1 MKMRTLLST
10 AAMLALAGSIQ
21 AATVSITVSSAGN
34 VPKYVDSLGNVL
46 GVGDAV
52 RVGFFNTSGGNLSTL
67 QNSNVFA
74 DVNALFTPL
83 AEGIANAGT
92 VVESGTS
99 GTNLIINDAFSG
111 TFGPGNVFGQ
121 ISGIDSTYCTTGT
134 ELAVWVFN
142 NADPTLATQWGI
154 FTATSGWEFPAALAS
169 STLAT
174 NEIDTVIRGSSA
186 GGNFLLSNISVVPE
200 PGSWMLLAAGAVV
213 LNGRRRRRSA
223 PVA

>member
-1 MKMRTLLST
+1 MKIRFLLST
-10 AAMLALAGSIQ
+10 VAMLALAAAGR

-34 VPKYVDSLGNVL
+34 VPKYVDSLGNLL
-46 GVGDAV
+46 GTGDAI
-52 RVGFFNTSGGNLSTL
+52 RVGFFDTSGGNLSTL

-83 AEGIANAGT
+83 AEGITNAGT
-92 VVESGTS
+92 VNEVGAS
-99 GTNLIINDAFSG
+99 GTNLVINDLFA
-111 TFGPGNVFGQ
+111 TGNVFGQ
-121 ISGIDSTYCTTGT
+121 ITNIDSTYCTTGS

-154 FTATSGWEFPAALAS
+154 FTTTSGWEFPAALGS

-174 NEIDTVIRGSSA
+174 NEIDRIIRGSSA

-213 LNGRRRRRSA
+213 LNGRRRRRSSLGS
-223 PVA
+223 

>member
-1 MKMRTLLST
+1 MKTRFLLST
-10 AAMLALAGSIQ
+10 VAMLALAGTAP

-34 VPKYVDSLGNVL
+34 VPKYVDSLGNLL
-46 GVGDAV
+46 GTGDAI

-67 QNSNVFA
+67 QNSNVYA
-74 DVNALFTPL
+74 DINALFTPL
-83 AEGIANAGT
+83 AEGITNAGT
-92 VVESGTS
+92 VNEVGAG
-99 GTNLIINDAFSG
+99 GTNLVINDLFA
-111 TFGPGNVFGQ
+111 TGNVFGQ
-121 ISGIDSTYCTTGT
+121 ITNIDSTYCTTGS

-154 FTATSGWEFPAALAS
+154 FTTTSGWEFPAALGS

-174 NEIDTVIRGSSA
+174 NEIDTIIRGSSA

-213 LNGRRRRRSA
+213 LNGRRRRRTSA
-223 PVA
+223 GF